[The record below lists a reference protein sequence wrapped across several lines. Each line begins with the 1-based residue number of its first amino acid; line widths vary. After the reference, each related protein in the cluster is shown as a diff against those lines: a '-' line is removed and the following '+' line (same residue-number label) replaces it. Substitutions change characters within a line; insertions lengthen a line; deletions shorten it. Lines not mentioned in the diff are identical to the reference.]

1 LTIIF
6 NKIPQNSPFIGYS
19 DMSGVFICGSLFD
32 LPGGEAPTGILF
44 NIPTLSLYK
53 KSRKEMASLGENGQE
68 YKCPFFKSARE
79 ILQKT
84 SLKNTMSA

>member
-6 NKIPQNSPFIGYS
+6 NKNIKITPFIGYS
-19 DMSGVFICGSLFD
+19 EMSGILRCGSLYEPHIKGPFQY
-32 LPGGEAPTGILF
+32 T
-44 NIPTLSLYK
+44 TLSLSK

-84 SLKNTMSA
+84 SLKNTL